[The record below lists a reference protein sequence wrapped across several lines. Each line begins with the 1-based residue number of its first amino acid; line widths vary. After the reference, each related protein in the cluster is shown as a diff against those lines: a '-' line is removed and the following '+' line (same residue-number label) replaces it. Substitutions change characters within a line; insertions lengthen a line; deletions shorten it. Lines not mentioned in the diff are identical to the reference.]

1 MQGMIRP
8 ALSACAVRLR
18 RFAQDKNGV
27 AAVEFALSLPV
38 LVGLTMVGA
47 EAANMA
53 YTSQKIGDIATLTA
67 DSISRI
73 RLGISNN
80 DVSDALGGIKI
91 LGDNIDLRNRGRII
105 VSSIQPVLDSTGNNV
120 TNQKIRWQ
128 RCSGALVQAS
138 KYGTEGSTLGVDGI
152 GPTGRKIAVSKDS
165 EMIFIEVYFT
175 YKPLISSAFF
185 GTPQMSAT
193 SAMSVRERTG
203 DANNIRADG
212 TNSPCTT
219 YAA

>member
-1 MQGMIRP
+1 MTHPLLPR
-8 ALSACAVRLR
+8 CAARLR
-18 RFAQDKNGV
+18 RLAHDKSGV
-27 AAVEFALSLPV
+27 AIVEFALSLPV

-53 YTSQKIGDIATLTA
+53 YTSQKLGDIATLTA

-73 RLGISNN
+73 RLGLSNN
-80 DVSDALGGIKI
+80 DVTDALGGIKI

-105 VSSIQPVLDSTGNNV
+105 VSSIQPTLDDSGNV
-120 TNQKIRWQ
+120 INQKIRWQ
-128 RCSGALVQAS
+128 RCSGALVQGS
-138 KYGTEGSTLGVDGI
+138 KYGTEGTTLGINGI
-152 GPTGRKIAVSKDS
+152 GPTGRKIAASKDS

-185 GTPQMSAT
+185 GTPQMSAI

-203 DANNIRADG
+203 DANNIRAEG